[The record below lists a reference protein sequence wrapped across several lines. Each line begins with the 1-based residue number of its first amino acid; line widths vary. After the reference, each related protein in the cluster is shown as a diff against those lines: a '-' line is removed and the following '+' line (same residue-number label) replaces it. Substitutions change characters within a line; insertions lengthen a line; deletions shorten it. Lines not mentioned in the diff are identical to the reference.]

1 MRMGLCVILYA
12 RPLSLCSIWYIDL
25 ASNKHLFLLLI
36 FCEVVYSGFPPHFKK
51 NTNYAEM
58 KYERHFN
65 REKMSDFLFYTLA
78 EIGQFDYFCKRIQT

>member
-1 MRMGLCVILYA
+1 
-12 RPLSLCSIWYIDL
+12 
-25 ASNKHLFLLLI
+25 
-36 FCEVVYSGFPPHFKK
+36 
-51 NTNYAEM
+51 M